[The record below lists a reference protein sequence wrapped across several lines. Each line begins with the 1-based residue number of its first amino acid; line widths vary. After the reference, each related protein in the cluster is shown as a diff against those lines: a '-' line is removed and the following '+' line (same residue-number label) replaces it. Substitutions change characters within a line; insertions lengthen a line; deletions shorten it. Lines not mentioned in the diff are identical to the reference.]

1 MRAWR
6 GARFRH
12 ALPVAGPRHTIPRA
26 VAATGV
32 ACHPWAYAP
41 AVVTSGWSG
50 GGCSTRLSLGWPTV
64 RDHGADVPR
73 IEAYAGELNQ
83 VWTNLVDNAVD
94 AMDGQGTLRVATRAE
109 GDEVVVEIGDP
120 GPGMAPAVAARGSR
134 RSTRRRTWVG
144 APAWASTPRGA
155 SSWNATEAR

>member
-1 MRAWR
+1 M
-6 GARFRH
+6 
-12 ALPVAGPRHTIPRA
+12 
-26 VAATGV
+26 
-32 ACHPWAYAP
+32 
-41 AVVTSGWSG
+41 
-50 GGCSTRLSLGWPTV
+50 